1 MARSTLLGAM
11 FPLVR
16 TSVPGRI
23 SLLATID
30 GLLSSCPSFSDAS
43 RMESEVGVRYERS
56 LASGPDELRM
66 DCTGGGS
73 ETSVRLAVINTL
85 RVLRAVTFD
94 SPVPLF
100 NSTNLYSWLV
110 SSGSR
115 PITIFRGNRGEP
127 SVWLS
132 PGREIRMNHLF
143 FSGSSRRYWTDPV
156 NRRMGGISACLA
168 NLMHEAWHSY
178 SRKGHEPGVAMAA
191 QDPSLEF
198 GGSWAAE
205 YWIARWFAE
214 HSGSWL
220 TAQQRLDQLCFSD
233 SALRMC
239 KASVPRRDGC

>member
-1 MARSTLLGAM
+1 MARSTLFGAM

-23 SLLATID
+23 SIPATID
-30 GLLSSCPSFSDAS
+30 GLLSSCPSSSAS
-43 RMESEVGVRYERS
+43 SGMEGEVGVRYDSALFDDPAER
-56 LASGPDELRM
+56 GLR
-66 DCTGGGS
+66 CTVGGS
-73 ETSVRLAVINTL
+73 ETNVRLAFVNTL

-100 NSTNLYSWLV
+100 NSRNLYSWLV
-110 SSGSR
+110 ASGVR
-115 PITIFRGNRGEP
+115 PITIFRGIPGQP
-127 SVWLS
+127 SSWDPRLA
-132 PGREIRMNHLF
+132 GIRMNHLF

-156 NRRMGGISACLA
+156 NRRMGGISACLV

-178 SRKGHEPGVAMAA
+178 SRKGHEPGVAMAT